1 MKWLL
6 WSHKWQLEFSCP
18 LLQKARGTQVP
29 HWSLVCATC
38 LQQAAGRGIFHDFI
52 LAFPTQTWYK
62 HDSFWVFAV
71 YQNSCCYFS
80 TKKKKKWKLPP
91 TSITFALKKSYSFG
105 STPSNRNLRQQ
116 FFKQKSEDC
125 AQPEVLISVF
135 LIIISLITKLIT
147 TFFTFLAVRTV
158 FRWIFF
164 KQSIFIVYKTLCQT
178 TGALG
183 RVAVY
188 FT

>member
-29 HWSLVCATC
+29 HWNLVRATC

-52 LAFPTQTWYK
+52 LAFPAQTWYK
-62 HDSFWVFAV
+62 HYGFWIVAV
-71 YQNSCCYFS
+71 DQNSCYYLS
-80 TKKKKKWKLPP
+80 TKKKKWKQPSA
-91 TSITFALKKSYSFG
+91 SIICIKKVTALVLLHTIEY
-105 STPSNRNLRQQ
+105 LRQQ
-116 FFKQKSEDC
+116 FFKQKSEKDC
-125 AQPEVLISVF
+125 MQPEDLISVF
-135 LIIISLITKLIT
+135 LIIISFMTKLIA
-147 TFFTFLAVRTV
+147 TFFTFPAVRTV
-158 FRWIFF
+158 FHWIFF
-164 KQSIFIVYKTLCQT
+164 KQSIFVVYKTLYQT
-178 TGALG
+178 TRGLG

>member
-1 MKWLL
+1 M
-6 WSHKWQLEFSCP
+6 
-18 LLQKARGTQVP
+18 T
-29 HWSLVCATC
+29 T
-38 LQQAAGRGIFHDFI
+38 GIFLP
-52 LAFPTQTWYK
+52 LAAEGQRNTSSTLKLGMCYVSTASSWEGNFSWL
-62 HDSFWVFAV
+62 H
-71 YQNSCCYFS
+71 SCFS
-80 TKKKKKWKLPP
+80 YTDMIQAWQFLSICSISKLMLLFLHKKKKKWKLPP

-158 FRWIFF
+158 FHWIFF